1 MKIKIEIDS
10 GMISLR
16 EYAVRTIAKEIV
28 KTGIKEKQIW
38 YNEAAIQ
45 TELENAEVGRLVR
58 CWLKM
63 FGRFHSYVL
72 CNLDYHICAERAG
85 LFGNAFDLFPVR
97 IRPNVFKKSMPIRRN
112 AGNWNAIS
120 VFREKRFNKPGFDA
134 ILNGV
139 KEIVVVVGLFKFK
152 LVGWRC
158 FRVIQ
163 QEVVHIV
170 FLVRNEIAIVVIVCV
185 LFCAKHNGADAIH
198 V

>member
-1 MKIKIEIDS
+1 MLKRIDDVQKIGHKIFNFNHREIKWILI
-10 GMISLR
+10 GL
-16 EYAVRTIAKEIV
+16 
-28 KTGIKEKQIW
+28 
-38 YNEAAIQ
+38 
-45 TELENAEVGRLVR
+45 
-58 CWLKM
+58 
-63 FGRFHSYVL
+63 VL
-72 CNLDYHICAERAG
+72 CNVVGCENGR
-85 LFGNAFDLFPVR
+85 PVA
-97 IRPNVFKKSMPIRRN
+97 SGPILTSSNIPLIDTIYESGGSVLVTN
-112 AGNWNAIS
+112 AGNGNAIS